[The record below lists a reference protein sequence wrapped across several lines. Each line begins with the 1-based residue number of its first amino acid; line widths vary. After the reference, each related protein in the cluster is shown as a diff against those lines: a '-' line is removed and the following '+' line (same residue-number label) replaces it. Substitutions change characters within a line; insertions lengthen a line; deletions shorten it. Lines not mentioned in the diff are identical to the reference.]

1 MLTDLL
7 RINTSRITGLPK
19 KKKIQG
25 KVSYEVNLRVYHE
38 FALSFTHT
46 ITEASRQS
54 LMS

>member
-7 RINTSRITGLPK
+7 RINTSHITGLPQK
-19 KKKIQG
+19 YRENFPMKLI
-25 KVSYEVNLRVYHE
+25 SE
-38 FALSFTHT
+38 HT